1 MGNKPAA
8 SIWLKKAKDDLLW
21 TEANIREKI
30 YYGACFTAQQAVEKA
45 LKAYLLS
52 HGRIT
57 VKIHDITALLEQCS
71 EIDSSFSS
79 LREAILPLADYYVQ
93 SRYPDVAEFIEFT
106 KEKAVEA
113 LEAARELVGFVENKI

>member
-113 LEAARELVGFVENKI
+113 LKTARELVGFVENKI